1 VKEIEE
7 DILREN
13 VKYLLDEYYDG
24 NVSEMQ
30 RQTGANRSVISEL
43 KNGTK
48 SEVNSSTLRHF
59 AEAGININWLLTG
72 EGPHFVIGNEEELKT
87 ELKQKQLL
95 VGRTS
100 GAQTGSGCHVSTV
113 GLAKKGNLAESKD
126 YSFCLNSRSITVR
139 SKYFRRGP
147 V

>member
-1 VKEIEE
+1 MEEIEQ
-7 DILREN
+7 DILQEN
-13 VKYLLDEYYDG
+13 IQYLLDEYYDG

-95 VGRTS
+95 ENRMVEIKGL
-100 GAQTGSGCHVSTV
+100 VSEIDQQLEEHPELKLDPDV
-113 GLAKKGNLAESKD
+113 MSALLDLLK
-126 YSFCLNSRSITVR
+126 RSL
-139 SKYFRRGP
+139 
-147 V
+147 